1 MSDSAHPNTFHPGM
15 RSLLAIIV
23 LSGVALTA
31 CAPRGYVVQ
40 TQTVDSPPPPTA
52 KVFFYPTQGQS
63 KELQDRDRYE
73 CYKWAVNQTGFDP
86 GQSQLAP
93 HQRIQV
99 TPTAPPGND
108 TAAGAFGG
116 AVVGSMMSSRHDGG
130 FGLVF
135 GALTGAMLG
144 AASDEARQQQAA
156 QAQQYYDSK
165 DAEKYSRLEKQ
176 SRDYQRAITACLEG
190 RGYTVR

>member
-1 MSDSAHPNTFHPGM
+1 MSDHTHRNTFPPN
-15 RSLLAIIV
+15 LLQLFAILAI
-23 LSGVALTA
+23 SGIALLG
-31 CAPRGYVVQ
+31 CAPSGYVVQ
-40 TQTVDSPPPPTA
+40 TQVADTPPLPTTH
-52 KVFFYPTQGQS
+52 VYFYPSQGQS
-63 KELQDRDRYE
+63 RAQQDRDRYE
-73 CYKWAVNQTGFDP
+73 CHGWAVKQSGFDP
-86 GQSQLAP
+86 GQAQLAP

-108 TAAGAFGG
+108 TAAGAVGG
-116 AVVGSMMSSRHDGG
+116 AIVGSMMSSRHDQG

-156 QAQQYYDSK
+156 QAQQQYDTK
-165 DAEKYSRLEKQ
+165 DAQSYARLDKQ
-176 SRDYQRAITACLEG
+176 ARDYQRAITACLEG